1 MENIK
6 INVNVTITFTREF
19 LADIL
24 CTAVEGGINYWAAI
38 SGVQRNENLGVVC
51 CSVKDAEDDEDEWH
65 DVSTDT
71 IIKGIEL
78 YLSNN
83 DNMTRRLYQELLS
96 GNSADYDVDDADL
109 LVQLGLF
116 GNIVYG

>member
-6 INVNVTITFTREF
+6 IGVNVTITFTREF

-24 CTAVEGGINYWAAI
+24 CTAIEGGINYWAAI
-38 SGVQRNENLGVVC
+38 KDVQRNEELGVVS
-51 CSVKDAEDDEDEWH
+51 CSLKDAEDDEDEWH

-78 YLSNN
+78 YLSNR
-83 DNMTRRLYQELLS
+83 DNFTKRLYQELLT
-96 GNSADYDVDDADL
+96 GNAADYDVDDADL